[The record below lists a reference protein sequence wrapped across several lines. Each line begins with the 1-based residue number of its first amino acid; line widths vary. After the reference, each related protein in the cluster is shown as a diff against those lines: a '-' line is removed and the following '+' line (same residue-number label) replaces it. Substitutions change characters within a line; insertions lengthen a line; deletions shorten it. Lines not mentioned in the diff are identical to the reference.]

1 MKIFI
6 LILSIIISLIPISL
20 IGYYFYNKDT
30 VKEPKW
36 FLFSLFL
43 SGIFS
48 GIIVMII
55 SLIGIGLIPI
65 FRSIP
70 EANSIILLI
79 IYSYIFIAL
88 IEELSKLFMIYKIS
102 YHAKEFDQ
110 TYDIILYSIFVGL
123 GFVCFENIIYIISN
137 PNIETS
143 ILRSLTAVPAHICF
157 QIIMGNFLY
166 MYKYQKK
173 KKYLLFSLIL
183 PMLLHG
189 TYNILIFLRF
199 TSLVIIDMVF
209 LAILIYYSQL
219 EIKKVIEIDKNNLKK
234 LTQ

>member
-1 MKIFI
+1 MIFI
-6 LILSIIISLIPISL
+6 
-20 IGYYFYNKDT
+20 NK
-30 VKEPKW
+30 
-36 FLFSLFL
+36 
-43 SGIFS
+43 
-48 GIIVMII
+48 
-55 SLIGIGLIPI
+55 
-65 FRSIP
+65 
-70 EANSIILLI
+70 
-79 IYSYIFIAL
+79 
-88 IEELSKLFMIYKIS
+88 KI
-102 YHAKEFDQ
+102 EFD
-110 TYDIILYSIFVGL
+110 DIILYSIFVGL
-123 GFVCFENIIYIISN
+123 GFVCIENIIYIISN
-137 PNIETS
+137 PDIETS